1 MLNLPFHKV
10 FKVIQVRLSSQMGF
24 ACDFMFMQSPNLSE
38 LSVLE
43 IDCAEM
49 KAGGNSE
56 SPWSLAQ
63 LFPWHILFY
72 RPK

>member
-10 FKVIQVRLSSQMGF
+10 FKVIQVRLSSQIGF
-24 ACDFMFMQSPNLSE
+24 ACDFMSMQSSNSSE

-43 IDCAEM
+43 IHCAEM
-49 KAGGNSE
+49 KVRGNSE

-63 LFPWHILFY
+63 LSPLHIFFY